1 MRNDVQKHQMTSN
14 QLFILALKVCQW
26 WNAVFIQ
33 ADRFFNVL
41 YAPHGE
47 TPWDKDE
54 NYSLF
59 GADRMFLIV
68 AIHHAIEDLQKLNI
82 ELQRDN
88 DTSLQFVLDNIEKVA
103 PWEDVK
109 NLRDMNIHDLDYLVE
124 KGQKQDK
131 FRSKVKIGDGET
143 LITAAWTHINHDV
156 NVVLVGKIKIKELLS
171 VMETHLPFIRQ
182 KTKQIY
188 DESLFG
194 KH

>member
-131 FRSKVKIGDGET
+131 FRSKVKSEM
-143 LITAAWTHINHDV
+143 A
-156 NVVLVGKIKIKELLS
+156 KLL
-171 VMETHLPFIRQ
+171 
-182 KTKQIY
+182 
-188 DESLFG
+188 
-194 KH
+194 